1 MPRRRKL
8 PSEWRFLVP
17 LVRISGGALVVL
29 FSFAIVDW
37 MVCGVSV
44 DLTHN
49 RAFPCKSVAPGLLWY
64 GAWAVFVLG
73 LVVAG
78 WRAYRDFVDGD
89 HLRDREDKWF

>member
-1 MPRRRKL
+1 M
-8 PSEWRFLVP
+8 
-17 LVRISGGALVVL
+17 L
-29 FSFAIVDW
+29 FSCAIVDW
-37 MVCGVSV
+37 MVCGVSA

-78 WRAYRDFVDGD
+78 WRAYRDFVHGAIARINGFSEMCDPAGVAS
-89 HLRDREDKWF
+89 